1 MNRKLLNK
9 FLRSSDRF
17 SFYLGEYCF
26 PKFMQSG
33 PNKYFSLE
41 DNRKQNLEQAD
52 SAWSRYFKS
61 ILQCYS
67 GLYYI
72 REFPLIIERRN
83 RWENYCLANMALD
96 NESLN
101 RKYFLADYFFP
112 DYNLLVEIDSDLHIQ
127 EYDKARDEYI
137 QEIWGLKTLRF
148 NEFGCSPENQS
159 YYIREFNKVIE
170 CGKTNRVSMV
180 YNSLLVDYFNYKLGS
195 IKQNIDAVERIIN
208 TNRLTE
214 RVLDLTSYGK
224 VFGNFMDFKDLQYV
238 ILGMY
243 DILVISKAYNP

>member
-26 PKFMQSG
+26 PKFIQFR
-33 PNKYFSLE
+33 PNKYFNLE

-72 REFPLIIERRN
+72 REFPLIVERRN

-96 NESLN
+96 DEFLN

-112 DYNLLVEIDSDLHIQ
+112 DYNLLVEIDSDLHDQ
-127 EYDKARDEYI
+127 GYDKARDEYI
-137 QEIWGLKTLRF
+137 EETWGLKTLRF
-148 NEFGCSPENQS
+148 YEFGSSPENQS

-170 CGKTNRVSMV
+170 SDKTPRVSMI
-180 YNSLLVDYFNYKLGS
+180 YNSLLVNYFNYKLGP
-195 IKQNIDAVERIIN
+195 IKKNIDAVERLIIK
-208 TNRLTE
+208 NRPLNKK
-214 RVLDLTSYGK
+214 LDLTSYGK